1 MQDYI
6 IRQEYQRTNKEF
18 MSEIKDIKN
27 KINEIEN
34 AVLKLLEKITE
45 TMEKRYAIKPGGIID
60 KILGVIV
67 LI

>member
-6 IRQEYQRTNKEF
+6 TRQECQQTNKEF

-34 AVLKLLEKITE
+34 AVLKLPENNQRNLQEN
-45 TMEKRYAIKPGGIID
+45 
-60 KILGVIV
+60 
-67 LI
+67 